1 MAENPYA
8 APAAKVADVAP
19 EGEYMLAD
27 RTKRLAAA
35 IVDGI
40 LVMPFYF
47 VFTYPLLTHTQVN
60 PVAGA
65 AAGLYAIVI
74 LVIDLILLYKNAQ
87 TIGKKLLKIKIA
99 RKDGSQAT
107 VGRIFWLRGVVNAI
121 PSMIPYLRIYGL
133 IDVLFIFGEP
143 RRCLHDYIA
152 DTIVIDA

>member
-35 IVDGI
+35 IVDTI
-40 LVMPFYF
+40 VVLPFYY
-47 VFTYPLLTHTQVN
+47 VFTIPLLTHGQVN
-60 PVAGA
+60 P
-65 AAGLYAIVI
+65 AAGLAAVLYGIVI
-74 LVIDLILLYKNAQ
+74 LGIDLVLLYKNAQ
-87 TIGKKLLKIKIA
+87 TIGKKLLKIKVA
-99 RKDGSQAT
+99 RKDGSRAT

-121 PSMIPYLRIYGL
+121 PSMIPYLRFYGL